1 MARFELDGATALVTG
16 GSRGIGPYIA
26 EALAARGAKVALV
39 ARSGPELEAH
49 ARRLTVSGAELMAFP
64 ADITDALQRHEL
76 IGAVENRL
84 GPVDI
89 LVNNAG
95 GDLQREFHMLSEEEI
110 QGVLELNLTSPV
122 MLTRLVLPGMLER
135 QHGHVVNVSSM
146 AGRVSFPY
154 TEAYA
159 AAKDG
164 LIAFTRVLRADYR
177 ARGVSGSTLILGAV
191 GEAGVGARTAEE
203 VGIKLPP
210 VGLISPVRVAAL
222 TVRAIRRD
230 RAELAVVPGPGK
242 LIRGLMDRFPAIG
255 PAINRAAGVEKTM
268 RTVAEYREREAR
280 LADAGG
286 RDRVGVRGDAVSA
299 PPGALAASKRPAGAD
314 G

>member
-1 MARFELDGATALVTG
+1 MAQFNLTGATAIVTG

-26 EALAARGAKVALV
+26 QALAGQGAKVALV
-39 ARSGPELEAH
+39 ARTGPELEEN
-49 ARRLTVSGAELMAFP
+49 ARRLSEAGAQLIAVA
-64 ADITDALQRHEL
+64 ADVTSADERRTLVD
-76 IGAVENRL
+76 AVEHRL
-84 GPVDI
+84 GPVDV

-95 GDLQREFHMLSEEEI
+95 GDLQREFHNLTENEI
-110 QGVLELNLTSPV
+110 QGVLEVNLTSAV

-135 QHGHVVNVSSM
+135 GRGHVVNISSM

-177 ARGVSGSTLILGAV
+177 SRGVSASTLILGAV

-210 VGLISPVRVAAL
+210 VGLIAPTRIGTL
-222 TVRAIRRD
+222 TIRAIRGD
-230 RAELAVVPGPGK
+230 KAELAVLPGPGK
-242 LIRGLMDRFPAIG
+242 LLRGLMDRFPALG
-255 PAINRAAGVEKTM
+255 PAMNRVTGTNRTM
-268 RTVAEYREREAR
+268 QTVAEYREGNAR
-280 LADAGG
+280 RPIAERRATCGG
-286 RDRVGVRGDAVSA
+286 SSG
-299 PPGALAASKRPAGAD
+299 
-314 G
+314 